1 MFKFPQPNNLMKKE
15 TLGIIRHL
23 LTFGGGY
30 LVAQNWIDPALL
42 PELVGAIMTII
53 GAVWSITSPEKKS

>member
-1 MFKFPQPNNLMKKE
+1 MKPK

-30 LVAQNWIDPALL
+30 LVAQDWIDSALL

-53 GAVWSITSPEKKS
+53 GGIWSIVEKKS

>member
-1 MFKFPQPNNLMKKE
+1 MKKE

-30 LVAQNWIDPALL
+30 LVAQHWIDPALM

-53 GAVWSITSPEKKS
+53 GAIWSITSPEKKA